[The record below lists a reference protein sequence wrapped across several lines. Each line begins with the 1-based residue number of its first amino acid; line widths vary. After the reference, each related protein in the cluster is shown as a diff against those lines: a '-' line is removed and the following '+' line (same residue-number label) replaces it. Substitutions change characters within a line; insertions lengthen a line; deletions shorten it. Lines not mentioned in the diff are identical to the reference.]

1 MHTMLETLTTQPD
14 AQLDPVALMQEAQQQ
29 THHAGSSTAC
39 VGTLHQ
45 DGVLRVANLGDSGL
59 RVVRD
64 GEVVFASQVWGCWV
78 RIACMSYCCA

>member
-1 MHTMLETLTTQPD
+1 MHTMLETLTSHPD
-14 AQLDPVALMQEAQQQ
+14 AQLDPVQLMQEAQEC

-39 VGTLHQ
+39 VGTLHP

-64 GEVVFASQVWGCWV
+64 GQVVFASQV
-78 RIACMSYCCA
+78 RLCCALYAHHR